1 MYLSLRQVVENCGG
15 VAAAILKKIVFN
27 MRIKEKLAKEDGTH
41 INIYQ
46 DDKKNTSTAYV
57 VYCPK

>member
-41 INIYQ
+41 INIY
-46 DDKKNTSTAYV
+46 
-57 VYCPK
+57 